1 MGLDFKIYED
11 LNNDVDLTSPH
22 EIEEKV
28 YLTQH
33 KAMLIVNWFY
43 RKDTHIGNLK
53 DVYGESNH
61 YIKIYGDDIWEIKVA
76 LEKVLNEEVE
86 WKKDLLAYHYFP
98 VLYTIPDYISSVEMW
113 SEEYYNDLTE
123 IYETLKELM
132 PTLSVYNKERT
143 FFYNISW

>member
-11 LNNDVDLTSPH
+11 VNNDVDLTAPH
-22 EIEEKV
+22 EIVEKV

-43 RKDTHIGNLK
+43 RKDAHIGNLK
-53 DVYGESNH
+53 DVCGESTH
-61 YIKIYGDDIWEIKVA
+61 YVKIYGDDIWEILLA

-98 VLYTIPDYISSVEMW
+98 VLYTIPNYISSVEMW

-123 IYETLKELM
+123 IYETLKELI
-132 PTLSVYNKERT
+132 PTKSIYNKERK